1 MPETPGYNND
11 PQRPAAPQAPQ
22 PPQSYAAPAAQP
34 YAAQQPYAA
43 PAAQPYAAQQGQQQA
58 PYGQY
63 YANAAQQTAAAY
75 AQQQAYSA
83 AAAQPVKKSKFP
95 WIAAMVCVFV
105 AVFGFTISALSCSHA
120 FTSSFGSS
128 DDFEATQ
135 TFGDTVAV
143 IDIAGTIQYDGTSCS
158 PEGLRS
164 LLIEAE
170 NNPDIK
176 AVVLRVNSGGGVATA
191 GEEMADL
198 IKNFSKPV
206 VVSSAGLNASA
217 AYEISSQAD
226 YIFVN
231 RTTEIG
237 AIGTVLQITDMSG
250 LYDMLGIR
258 FENIA
263 SAESKDSSY
272 GTRPLTDEERE
283 YYQELVND
291 INEAFLENV
300 AAGRGM
306 DMAAVRE
313 LATGMLFS
321 GEQAVDNG
329 LADEVGNYDDAL
341 DYAAS
346 LGGISGTYD
355 VVPLTSTFSM
365 DSLLDLLGSSASDA
379 TVEDLLN
386 ALAAKGAAK

>member
-1 MPETPGYNND
+1 MPETPGYNEH
-11 PQRPAAPQAPQ
+11 PQNPPSSQ
-22 PPQSYAAPAAQP
+22 PPVPPAYQPPVQQAVGQQPAAQP
-34 YAAQQPYAA
+34 YAAAGQVQQPA
-43 PAAQPYAAQQGQQQA
+43 
-58 PYGQY
+58 YGQY
-63 YANAAQQTAAAY
+63 AQQAY
-75 AQQQAYSA
+75 AQQAYA
-83 AAAQPVKKSKFP
+83 ATAAQPAKKSKLP
-95 WIAAMVCVFV
+95 WIAAMVCVFMLV
-105 AVFGFTISALSCSHA
+105 LGFTLSALSCSHA
-120 FTSSFGSS
+120 FTSSFASGDSS
-128 DDFEATQ
+128 EATQ

-143 IDIAGTIQYDGTSCS
+143 IDIAGTIQYDGTACS

-258 FENIA
+258 FDNIA

-300 AAGRGM
+300 AAGRSMEMG
-306 DMAAVRE
+306 AVRE

-329 LADEVGNYDDAL
+329 LADEVGNYDNAL

-346 LGGISGTYD
+346 LGGITGMYD

-365 DSLLDLLGSSASDA
+365 DSLLDLLGSSASDV
-379 TVEDLLN
+379 TVEELLGS
-386 ALAAKGAAK
+386 LGSEGVVK

>member
-1 MPETPGYNND
+1 MPETPGNNEN
-11 PQRPAAPQAPQ
+11 P
-22 PPQSYAAPAAQP
+22 
-34 YAAQQPYAA
+34 QQPY
-43 PAAQPYAAQQGQQQA
+43 PAQPQ
-58 PYGQY
+58 
-63 YANAAQQTAAAY
+63 NQQTYGSYGAQPQVPQPATGYTQQAY
-75 AQQQAYSA
+75 AQQGYTQQQAYAQQAYA
-83 AAAQPVKKSKFP
+83 AAPQVQQAYAVAAQPVKKSKFP

-120 FTSSFGSS
+120 FTSSLGSTDGS
-128 DDFEATQ
+128 EIAQ
-135 TFGDTVAV
+135 TYGDTVAV
-143 IDIAGTIQYDGTSCS
+143 IDVAGTIQYDGTSCS
-158 PEGLRS
+158 PEGLRA

-170 NNPDIK
+170 GNPDIK

-198 IKNFSKPV
+198 VKNFSKPI
-206 VVSSAGLNASA
+206 VVSTAGLNASA

-231 RTTEIG
+231 RTSEVG

-283 YYQELVND
+283 YYQKLVDD

-300 AAGRGM
+300 AAGRNM
-306 DMAAVRE
+306 DMAAVSE

-321 GEQAVDNG
+321 GEQAVENG
-329 LADEVGNYDDAL
+329 LADEVGNYDSAL
-341 DYAAS
+341 DYAAT
-346 LGGISGTYD
+346 LGGIDGAYE

-365 DSLLDLLGSSASDA
+365 SSLLDLLGSSDSDV
-379 TVEDLLN
+379 TVQDLLN
-386 ALAAKGAAK
+386 AFEQEGVVK

>member
-1 MPETPGYNND
+1 MPETPGYNEH
-11 PQRPAAPQAPQ
+11 PQNPPSSRPPVPPAYQ
-22 PPQSYAAPAAQP
+22 PPVQQAVGQQPAAQP
-34 YAAQQPYAA
+34 YAAAGQVQQPA
-43 PAAQPYAAQQGQQQA
+43 
-58 PYGQY
+58 YGQY
-63 YANAAQQTAAAY
+63 AQQAFPQNPTPYAQQAY
-75 AQQQAYSA
+75 AQQAYA
-83 AAAQPVKKSKFP
+83 ATAAQPAKKSKLP
-95 WIAAMVCVFV
+95 WIAAMVCVFML
-105 AVFGFTISALSCSHA
+105 VFGFTLSALSCSHA
-120 FTSSFGSS
+120 FTSSFASGDSS
-128 DDFEATQ
+128 EATQ

-143 IDIAGTIQYDGTSCS
+143 VDIAGTIQYDGTACS

-258 FENIA
+258 FEDRKSTRLN
-263 SAESKDSSY
+263 SSHEIPS
-272 GTRPLTDEERE
+272 RMP
-283 YYQELVND
+283 
-291 INEAFLENV
+291 
-300 AAGRGM
+300 
-306 DMAAVRE
+306 
-313 LATGMLFS
+313 
-321 GEQAVDNG
+321 
-329 LADEVGNYDDAL
+329 
-341 DYAAS
+341 
-346 LGGISGTYD
+346 
-355 VVPLTSTFSM
+355 
-365 DSLLDLLGSSASDA
+365 SSA
-379 TVEDLLN
+379 
-386 ALAAKGAAK
+386 